1 MENKQTAVEQL
12 IDCIPSATE
21 IMDYIH
27 DYQPDEKMLDNWL
40 WERIYKDREWV
51 KMEKEQIIDSFRNGL
66 DDFYDK
72 DTSFYENGEKYYN
85 QTYKQQDKCSPSAHA
100 D

>member
-51 KMEKEQIIDSFRNGL
+51 KMEKEQMIEFANKVLDNTVGDYDGNIVILKPIEDIYNETFGKDNG
-66 DDFYDK
+66 
-72 DTSFYENGEKYYN
+72 
-85 QTYKQQDKCSPSAHA
+85 
-100 D
+100 

>member
-1 MENKQTAVEQL
+1 MTNKQTAVEQL

-51 KMEKEQIIDSFRNGL
+51 KMEKERMIEFADRYGF
-66 DDFYDK
+66 DVCHFDYDRAEEY
-72 DTSFYENGEKYYN
+72 YERA
-85 QTYKQQDKCSPSAHA
+85 YKQQDNEN
-100 D
+100 